1 MSRVRWLNITFILGL
16 AALAMV
22 LAVACGSSD
31 TAGGTGGYGGR
42 SAYGGSGRYDCPCA
56 HQPTDA
62 RRADARGG
70 RRKK

>member
-1 MSRVRWLNITFILGL
+1 MVEYHIHTRLGRIGYGARSGLRVIRYG
-16 AALAMV
+16 
-22 LAVACGSSD
+22 
-31 TAGGTGGYGGR
+31 GGTGGYGGR

-70 RRKK
+70 RRKSRKLS